1 MTEQQGTLSERVV
14 IVTGGTGGIGRAT
27 CEAVAAEGA
36 SVVVADLD
44 AARAEALAKELAEKS
59 GRAQK
64 HLGVGIDVRLPVDNE
79 RMARAALDRFGRI
92 DALVACAG
100 VLRSPGQLPKPIIE
114 VTPEEWDYV
123 IDCNL
128 KGVFLSNRAVL
139 PTMIG
144 QRAGTIVNVS
154 SVQGLVGRAHDGPYC
169 ASKFGVI
176 GLSQA
181 VAEEVKRFGVKVIP
195 IMPHAVDTPM
205 WEQNGPVPKPGDA
218 LPPQRI
224 ADLILFILTQPED
237 SVLLGAIVAPLGARR
252 RKKASG
258 DGESGGR
265 TNAEK
270 AG

>member
-1 MTEQQGTLSERVV
+1 MTEERGALQERVV

-27 CEAVAAEGA
+27 CEAAAAEGA
-36 SVVVADLD
+36 SLVVADLV
-44 AARAEALAKELAEKS
+44 AARAEALAKELP
-59 GRAQK
+59 GRPGSAMG
-64 HLGVGIDVRLPVDNE
+64 HLGLGMDVRRPADNE
-79 RMARAALDRFGRI
+79 ELARATLDRFGRI
-92 DALVACAG
+92 DALVTCAG
-100 VLRSPGQLPKPIIE
+100 VLRGPGQSPRPIVD

-123 IDCNL
+123 VDCNL

-139 PTMIG
+139 PTMVG

-181 VAEEVKRFGVKVIP
+181 IAEEVKRFGVKVIP

-205 WEQNGPVPKPGDA
+205 WDQNGPVPRPANA

-237 SVLLGAIVAPLGARR
+237 SVLTGAVVAPLGARR
-252 RKKASG
+252 RKRAD
-258 DGESGGR
+258 DGSVPGGGTGADR
-265 TNAEK
+265 T
-270 AG
+270 G

>member
-1 MTEQQGTLSERVV
+1 MTEQQGSLSGRVV

-27 CEAVAAEGA
+27 CEAAAAEGA

-44 AARAEALAKELAEKS
+44 AGRAEAVAKELAELCE
-59 GRAQK
+59 GVQE
-64 HLGVGIDVRLPVDNE
+64 HLGVGMDVRLVEDNE
-79 RMARAALDRFGRI
+79 RMARAALDAFGRI

-100 VLRSPGQLPKPIIE
+100 VLRGPGQSPRPIVD

-123 IDCNL
+123 LDCNL

-139 PTMIG
+139 PSMIS
-144 QRAGTIVNVS
+144 QRGGTVVNVS

-205 WEQNGPVPKPGDA
+205 WDQNGPVPKPGDA

-237 SVLLGAIVAPLGARR
+237 SVLLGSIVAPLGARR
-252 RKKASG
+252 RKKTSG
-258 DGESGGR
+258 EPGGGAR
-265 TNAEK
+265 AGK